1 MKNFF
6 PLFPLVLSLLLFIP
20 ACSKK
25 SKKELWIY
33 TSMYKDM
40 IEMMKEDVQRE
51 FPDVTLQWFASGSE
65 KVAAKINAEL
75 EAKNLQADIL
85 MTSDPF
91 FYIELKNKGL
101 LTPYESPNSKNVPPA
116 LKDSEHYFATQR
128 VPVVVMAYNRNDLKP
143 HELPKTFKEL
153 TEEKWKGKV
162 VMGSPL
168 ESGTTF
174 TAVAA
179 LNAKYG
185 WDFFKKLRANHVVA
199 AGGNSTVREKLESKE
214 FSVGIILLEN
224 ILQAQSQAS
233 PLEPIYPEDGVIM
246 VPSPVAI
253 FKRTKDLELAKRMID
268 FLFSERGQRW
278 MIKANMY
285 SANPMLPPPD
295 NAKPFGFILK
305 HSFPWNS
312 EFTQNTFK
320 EHQTLKDTFSK
331 IMYE

>member
-1 MKNFF
+1 
-6 PLFPLVLSLLLFIP
+6 
-20 ACSKK
+20 
-25 SKKELWIY
+25 
-33 TSMYKDM
+33 MYKDM
-40 IEMMKEDVQRE
+40 IEMMKDDVQKE

-75 EAKNLQADIL
+75 EAKNLKADIL

-91 FYIELKNKGL
+91 FYIDLKAKGL
-101 LTPYESPNSKNVPPA
+101 LVPYESPNSKNVPPA

-128 VPVVVMAYNRNDLKP
+128 VPVVVMAYNRNVLKP
-143 HELPKTFKEL
+143 HEIPKTFKEL

-185 WDFFKKLRANHVVA
+185 WDFFKKLRANHVVSS
-199 AGGNSTVREKLESKE
+199 GGNSTVREKLESKE

-224 ILQAQSQAS
+224 ILQAQSQGS
-233 PLEPIYPEDGVIM
+233 PLESIYPEDGMIM

-253 FKRTKDLELAKRMID
+253 FKRTTDLELAKRMID

-305 HSFPWNS
+305 HSFPWNW
-312 EFTQNTFK
+312 EFAQTTFK

>member
-1 MKNFF
+1 MKRNLLPFF
-6 PLFPLVLSLLLFIP
+6 ISFLLMMP

-25 SKKELWIY
+25 SKKELWVY

-40 IEMMKEDVQRE
+40 IELMKDDVQKE
-51 FPDVTLQWFASGSE
+51 FPEVRIQWFASGSE
-65 KVAAKINAEL
+65 KVSAKINAEL

-128 VPVVVMAYNRNDLKP
+128 VPVVVMAYNRNVLKP
-143 HELPKTFKEL
+143 HEIPKTFKEL

-162 VMGSPL
+162 MMGSPL

-185 WDFFKKLRANHVVA
+185 WDFFKKLRANNAVSS
-199 AGGNSTVREKLESKE
+199 GGNSTVRAKSFLAIVSTRVRIWLQPLKPNPSTAIKPNSLNI
-214 FSVGIILLEN
+214 FII
-224 ILQAQSQAS
+224 
-233 PLEPIYPEDGVIM
+233 
-246 VPSPVAI
+246 
-253 FKRTKDLELAKRMID
+253 
-268 FLFSERGQRW
+268 FLVFQNYW
-278 MIKANMY
+278 N
-285 SANPMLPPPD
+285 
-295 NAKPFGFILK
+295 FIC
-305 HSFPWNS
+305 SRS
-312 EFTQNTFK
+312 C
-320 EHQTLKDTFSK
+320 
-331 IMYE
+331 IRIC